1 MNEKLQFSWGHIFA
15 FLALIAVSYFTF
27 VGLTYI
33 TDGNFTTGLIGMG
46 IVDIVFIVFFI
57 GAQQMKASG
66 VNIRRKIFFERL
78 FVFGSPIVFIIGMIP
93 TFHFWTVHSQ
103 DDEVVE
109 TFKASIENSKKMFDD
124 YEAYSN
130 ERIAAYEASLDEVIA
145 NHGAKVEEDKTVN
158 KKVNPGT
165 AKKVKTPSKK
175 SKSYVNRPPRDEKEN
190 KTDIIGTKP
199 SEKMKEASK
208 KSVVKNVNMKNRG
221 HIELLQ
227 AVPTVD
233 RYTEIGF
240 KSEIAR
246 QQKDN
251 MVEVL
256 RLQLLSDN
264 YYNLKNSALEWI
276 VKANNGASTW
286 NVFLLGNKDTIKN
299 AIENWQKQ
307 LASFT
312 EKKMIHED
320 LFEPVPIFES
330 SAAEDAV
337 SGINGLASIFT
348 TQKGPNSAAILTAI
362 ILYLMLIFPYLL
374 QERHT
379 KSIYR
384 LVGNEHNI
392 KRKDTRSK
400 KVATAKRK
408 KHRDDDDEDDETKY
422 EGPLDVTEDGDYP
435 TF

>member
-66 VNIRRKIFFERL
+66 VKIRSKIFFERL

-103 DDEVVE
+103 EDEVVE
-109 TFKASIENSKKMFDD
+109 TFTSSIENSRRMFDD

-130 ERIAAYEASLDEVIA
+130 ERIAAYEASLNKVIA
-145 NHGAKVEEDKTVN
+145 DHNLKIENDKQAGKKNSTGKVKSKRKVPKTQSDY
-158 KKVNPGT
+158 
-165 AKKVKTPSKK
+165 AKKKNSGQNPM
-175 SKSYVNRPPRDEKEN
+175 PA
-190 KTDIIGTKP
+190 
-199 SEKMKEASK
+199 EKMINNNGDEFETKDK
-208 KSVVKNVNMKNRG
+208 RG
-221 HIELLQ
+221 SMSLMQI
-227 AVPTVD
+227 APTVD
-233 RYTEIGF
+233 HYNEIGF
-240 KSEIAR
+240 KPEIADKQR
-246 QQKDN
+246 DN

-264 YYNLKNSALEWI
+264 YYSLKNSALEWI
-276 VKANNGASTW
+276 EKANNGASTW
-286 NVFLLGNKDTIKN
+286 NVFLLGNKDTIKR

-307 LASFT
+307 ISSYT
-312 EKKMIHED
+312 EKKMVNEG
-320 LFEPVPIFES
+320 LFEPVPLFES
-330 SAAEDAV
+330 TGAEDAV

-348 TQKGPNSAAILTAI
+348 TQKVPNAAAILSAI
-362 ILYLMLIFPYLL
+362 VLYLMLIFPYFL

-384 LVGNEHNI
+384 LVGNERTI

-400 KVATAKRK
+400 SSTVSKRK
-408 KHRDDDDEDDETKY
+408 RHRDDDDDGPDY
-422 EGPLDVTEDGDYP
+422 GGPLDVTENKDYP